1 MTLDPQKIIGRA
13 PEQLSID
20 ERHAIAGQW
29 AALELYSPA
38 TLPLRRIEAL
48 GASVKECV
56 RQLKQRGLDPQR
68 FEFVVMTPPYR

>member
-1 MTLDPQKIIGRA
+1 MTLDSANIIGLA

-20 ERHAIAGQW
+20 ERRALAGQW
-29 AALELYSPA
+29 IALELYSPA
-38 TLPLRRIEAL
+38 TLPQRRIEAL
-48 GASVKECV
+48 GSSVTECV